1 MITTP
6 QVLTENVRWSD
17 KRTKEK
23 ERVVECERNRSAGVK
38 QDVVGHQY
46 ALRQWE
52 LFSVGACGLVL

>member
-1 MITTP
+1 MRDRVI
-6 QVLTENVRWSD
+6 
-17 KRTKEK
+17 KERKKK